1 MSGRCRPAGWLRH
14 ADTVAVAVVVGLVG
28 SGGLVWQGTNAVFS
42 STTSNATNTWTAGSV
57 TLSDDDS
64 SAAMFT
70 TTGLVPGNTGS
81 NCITVTYSG
90 NVATA
95 VKLYASTPTGTLA
108 PYVDV
113 VVSEGTGGGFGS
125 CTGFSGTQI
134 FSGTLA
140 AFATA
145 SSSYATGVGTFAPS
159 TAGSTKVY
167 KFTWTLDSA
176 TPNGQQSAT
185 TSATF
190 TWESQA

>member
-1 MSGRCRPAGWLRH
+1 MSGGWRPSGWWWH
-14 ADTVAVAVVVGLVG
+14 GDTVAAALVVGLIG

-42 STTSNATNTWTAGSV
+42 ATTSNAANTWSAGTV
-57 TLSDDDS
+57 NLSDDDS

-70 TTGLVPGNTGS
+70 AAGLVPGTTGA
-81 NCITVTYSG
+81 NCLTVTYSG
-90 NVATA
+90 TLATA

-108 PYVDV
+108 PYLDV
-113 VVSEGTGGGFGS
+113 VVSEGSGGGFGS
-125 CTGFSGTQI
+125 CAGFSGTQI

-140 AFATA
+140 ALATA
-145 SSSYATGVGTFAPS
+145 SSSYATGIGSFAPS
-159 TAGSTKVY
+159 TPGSTKVY